1 MEEKL
6 EQEPSNLIKVVL
18 FGPESTG
25 KTTLAKA
32 LASHYDTEW
41 VPEYA
46 REYLQDK
53 WDREQKTCE
62 PHDLLPIAV
71 GQMRLENQL
80 AKQANEILFCDTDLL
95 ETKVYSEAYYVGS
108 CDPILEKYALKNTY
122 DLYLLTDIDIP
133 WEKDDLRD
141 KPDAREEMFAFFHD
155 TLKKYNRNF
164 LILNGNK
171 EERLQKAIVQ
181 IEKLR
186 KPMIDFTYKDTAQL
200 KEKGISKQKV
210 LDQIE
215 TFKEGIPFVHLEK
228 AAVIN
233 DGIVHVDDE
242 DAMIS
247 YFEGNIDGKTILKFV
262 PASGAASRMFKAMFN
277 FVDAYDPSKESLD
290 AYIERTGD
298 KAVQQFVA
306 AMDKFSFYG
315 TVMSRIEGKYTTEGE
330 KAHGFVK
337 EMLSEEG
344 LNFGFYPKGLLP
356 FHRCKHG
363 GATPFKAHLKEAA
376 LYAKTDGSANL
387 HFTISPQHD
396 AIFKK
401 EEAISVPRISQKT
414 ATEFQVSYSY
424 QKSATDTLA
433 VDMDNQPFRNTDGSI
448 LFRPGG
454 HGALIEN
461 LNDQDADII
470 FIKNIDNVV
479 VDKNLEAVAN
489 SKKMLGGLLLTI
501 QHKAFGYARKLEAA
515 QITTAVLEEAKQFV
529 EKELNGRF
537 PSNFDAATHK
547 QQVAMVRSKLHR
559 PIRICG
565 MVKNEGEPGGGPFWI
580 TDTEGNTSLQIIE
593 SAQIDMDNPGQ
604 VAILKDSTH
613 FNPVDLVCA
622 VKDHQGKKYNL
633 LDFVDP
639 KQGFITGKTKEGKEL
654 KALELPGL
662 WNGAMARWNT
672 IFAEVPLVTFN
683 PVKTVNDL
691 LKPSHQA

>member
-501 QHKAFGYARKLEAA
+501 QHKAFGHVRKLEAA